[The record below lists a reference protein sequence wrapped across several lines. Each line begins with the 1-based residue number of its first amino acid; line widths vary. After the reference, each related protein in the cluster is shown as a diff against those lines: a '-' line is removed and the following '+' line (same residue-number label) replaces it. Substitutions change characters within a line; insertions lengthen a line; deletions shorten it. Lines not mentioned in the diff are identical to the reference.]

1 MIRNLHNV
9 NGDREELFLTP
20 ESRDHDN
27 YGDNSLS
34 NGLRSLVGN
43 NETVGCG
50 NNVKPPIDI
59 DTVNARNSSVSIG
72 SDFYVDN
79 DDLLYLKKDGD
90 FYYGKSSDK
99 TLPLKKSQNYYSIAN
114 NYNDVIH
121 TSGKIVETDERDSLY
136 RRIMVSSNFVQL
148 LPTSAYKVSS
158 NKDKG
163 ENNNVLNEAFDV
175 REYGV
180 KGENLCIDFESV
192 SREEES
198 EFSTDHVCNTSE
210 GICGIGETGFSNKD
224 DAILVPNI
232 PIFQYISY
240 FRQEKV
246 LNKRLNAIWLGY
258 KTRCILRGNFGFNK
272 KAEIGQET
280 KVNTNILNLRYKIH
294 EILNSIFDLYE
305 LIKDEESKEN
315 INSSWLD
322 ALYDQTKE
330 FKRRYVFEVNR
341 LVFSNGNKWITQ
353 IVKNKEDKTFIEREV
368 NSNSIPSRYQ
378 RVYRV
383 MDNSRKFEFKK
394 TTKNRVIIPKIKDK
408 SDNNDRAKVNG
419 NSLNHIEG
427 NILTQE
433 CDVLIPF
440 DIAKTNRIQDISFY
454 LGVPIEFIVKLAG
467 EDNIVNNKIE
477 NQTPKIHLNKNI
489 DYFTPK
495 SSFTQ
500 FEQET
505 YEYGDYNS
513 SQTIRNENIFCT
525 PKFDEN
531 RRDTQERQL
540 NNSSSVKPRP
550 YLKRKSKSI
559 LPSKETNIELKGIQ
573 SKVKEIYKNN
583 RSFGDASA
591 NKNSIKCLN
600 KTATSKIPG
609 ISSDIKIISDS
620 PSSRSSS
627 AKVSRIPKY
636 NKGNNFY

>member
-1 MIRNLHNV
+1 MIRNLHNI

-34 NGLRSLVGN
+34 NRLRSLVSN
-43 NETVGCG
+43 NGTIGCG

-59 DTVNARNSSVSIG
+59 DTVNTRNLSVSIG

-90 FYYGKSSDK
+90 FYYGKNSDK
-99 TLPLKKSQNYYSIAN
+99 TLKKSQNYYSIAN

-121 TSGKIVETDERDSLY
+121 TSEKIVETDQRDSLY
-136 RRIMVSSNFVQL
+136 RRVMVSSNFVQL
-148 LPTSAYKVSS
+148 LPTSAYKASS

-198 EFSTDHVCNTSE
+198 EFSTSYDCNTSE
-210 GICGIGETGFSNKD
+210 GICGIRETGFSNKD
-224 DAILVPNI
+224 DTILIPNI

-246 LNKRLNAIWLGY
+246 LNKRLNAVWLGY

-272 KAEIGQET
+272 KVEIGQET
-280 KVNTNILNLRYKIH
+280 KASKSILNLRYKIH

-305 LIKDEESKEN
+305 LIKDEENKEN

-353 IVKNKEDKTFIEREV
+353 IVKNKEDQTLIERQV

-394 TTKNRVIIPKIKDK
+394 TTKNRVIVPKIKDK

-419 NSLNHIEG
+419 NPLNYIEG
-427 NILTQE
+427 NMLTQE

-440 DIAKTNRIQDISFY
+440 DIVKTNRIQDISFY

-495 SSFTQ
+495 STFTQ
-500 FEQET
+500 FEQEM
-505 YEYGDYNS
+505 YEYSDHNS
-513 SQTIRNENIFCT
+513 SQTIKNEDIFCT

-531 RRDTQERQL
+531 RRDIHEKQL
-540 NNSSSVKPRP
+540 NNSTVKPRP

-583 RSFGDASA
+583 KSFGDASA
-591 NKNSIKCLN
+591 TNKNSIKYLD

-636 NKGNNFY
+636 NKSNNFY